1 LQANKGNE
9 AAAREF
15 VRRLFANVPVLDGGG
30 RGATTTFTQRDI
42 GDALVTFEN
51 EAALID
57 QEVGGGKFDVVYPSV
72 TIEAPAPVALVE
84 RVVEKRGTRRVAQ
97 AYLEFLYSPEGQ
109 EIIAKHNFR
118 PRLDAVVKKYAK
130 RFPAVRTFTVENQL
144 GGWDKVRKEHFA
156 DGGIYDQI
164 IVKR

>member
-1 LQANKGNE
+1 MA
-9 AAAREF
+9 
-15 VRRLFANVPVLDGGG
+15 V
-30 RGATTTFTQRDI
+30 
-42 GDALVTFEN
+42 
-51 EAALID
+51 
-57 QEVGGGKFDVVYPSV
+57 
-72 TIEAPAPVALVE
+72 VE

-130 RFPAVRTFTVENQL
+130 RFPLVRTFTVESQL